1 MTDKIIPFHGTLK
14 EFGKLTEL
22 LIALRQGVLRNA
34 NEFFWEDSGVT
45 IRRVQFSIS
54 RACYRDLNEWR
65 LFDLLVNAN
74 DAVEPTRANACD
86 PQTMSQGSASAIGNR
101 RYLGRSQWL
110 H

>member
-22 LIALRQGVLRNA
+22 LIDLRQGFLRNA

-54 RACYRDLNEWR
+54 RACFRDPNDWW
-65 LFDLLVNAN
+65 LLGSLVDKN
-74 DAVEPTRANACD
+74 DVVERPARMQAIPNRKD
-86 PQTMSQGSASAIGNR
+86 PRPRVATAST
-101 RYLGRSQWL
+101 
-110 H
+110 